1 MYRRIGWTLVNLKT
15 VLKIE
20 ATGNYIT
27 YTLPVSHGSMIFFSG
42 GISPEVL
49 LEIYNTPEEC
59 ARAYNELAQHL
70 TTAKE
75 LQ

>member
-20 ATGNYIT
+20 ATGNYIR
-27 YTLPVSHGSMIFFSG
+27 YTLPVSHGDIIFFSG
-42 GISPEVL
+42 SVRPEVL

-59 ARAYNELAQHL
+59 AKAYNELAYQL
-70 TTAKE
+70 TTLKE
-75 LQ
+75 LK